1 MEKNTLIII
10 FILFLISSKLWSIA
24 WSIGKGLAFIVIIIV
39 AINCVNPEV
48 TKELQNIL
56 RKIISLDF
64 NFANKYITDSA
75 FKMRE
80 FLLSDLL
87 KEKNDNELIV
97 QEETL

>member
-1 MEKNTLIII
+1 M
-10 FILFLISSKLWSIA
+10 ISSKLWSIA
-24 WSIGKGLAFIVIIIV
+24 WSIGKGLVFIVIIIV

-87 KEKNDNELIV
+87 KEKNDEGIV
-97 QEETL
+97 QEESS